1 MLSIWQT
8 TFCPTCSQWI
18 VGFWQLNEAKFE
30 ERVKV
35 TKIFHRS
42 FGKVKFWGWVV
53 SQNVSQIWTR
63 IWFDVRNALVQA
75 YQILWCFQSRIRM
88 TFLVLNSVTGG
99 NQFWLSVANLNMP
112 LWRRVFCEFFTLG
125 SPFRIWSSP
134 ISEVSHEIH
143 MLWRWFKLYPSNSRW
158 LLTVWSLG
166 VVEASLTSV
175 LYQSLLDMW
184 V

>member
-53 SQNVSQIWTR
+53 SQNVSQIWTC
-63 IWFDVRNALVQA
+63 IWFDVCNALVQA
-75 YQILWCFQSRIRM
+75 CQILWCFQSRIRM
-88 TFLVLNSVTGG
+88 TFLVLNSGTGG
-99 NQFWLSVANLNMP
+99 NFGSQLQIWTCHYGESFLWAFYLGLSFQNLKFPN
-112 LWRRVFCEFFTLG
+112 LRGFT
-125 SPFRIWSSP
+125 WDT
-134 ISEVSHEIH
+134 
-143 MLWRWFKLYPSNSRW
+143 Y
-158 LLTVWSLG
+158 
-166 VVEASLTSV
+166 VVEMIQALP
-175 LYQSLLDMW
+175 
-184 V
+184 